1 MKSISILL
9 GTSLL
14 FSTGSLKAQ
23 TNLEKIWSSDTVLKV
38 PESVLYS
45 KEGSVLYIA
54 NIDGQPAEKDG
65 KGSIGKVGLDGKVI
79 QAEWVTGLNAPK
91 GMAISGNSLW
101 VADVDRMVEIDIK
114 AGSIKRTV
122 AIDGSEFLNDVT
134 ATPDGKIFVSDSKGK
149 KVYQLTNGSPAL
161 YLENLKGPNGL
172 LFHAGSLYVLDNGS
186 LLKAGDNKQTQIIA
200 QGMDGSTDGIE
211 AVKGNDFIVSC
222 WTGVIYYV
230 HADGKT
236 EQLLDTREQKV
247 NSADIGY
254 DQANRIVYVPTFF
267 KNNVVAYKLN
277 VK

>member
-1 MKSISILL
+1 MKSMSVLLGAILL
-9 GTSLL
+9 MSATSLN
-14 FSTGSLKAQ
+14 AQ
-23 TNLEKIWSSDTVLKV
+23 TKLEKVWSSDTLLKV

-54 NIDGQPAEKDG
+54 NIDGGPAEKDG
-65 KGSIGKVGLDGKVI
+65 KGSIGKLGLDGKII

-91 GMAISGNSLW
+91 GMAITGSSLW
-101 VADVDRMVEIDIK
+101 VADVDRLVEIDIK

-122 AIDGSEFLNDVT
+122 PIEGSEFLNDVT
-134 ATPDGKIFVSDSKGK
+134 ATPDGNIFVSDSKGK
-149 KVYQLTNGSPAL
+149 KVYQVTNGSPAL

-172 LFHAGSLYVLDNGS
+172 LYHNGNLYVLDNGS
-186 LLKAGDNKQTQIIA
+186 LLKVGNNKQLQTIA

-211 AVKGNDFIVSC
+211 PVKGNDFIVSC